1 MFWLLVNLFA
11 SYFKIGLFGFGGGYA
26 MIALMEHEIIK
37 IHGWMPPADFVNI
50 IAVAEMTPGP
60 IAINSATFVG
70 YQIAGLAGAA
80 VATLGV
86 ISPSMILIIPAAKLF
101 LHFYTNQHLQ
111 HALMGIQ
118 PAVIAL
124 IGLAA
129 YVIGESALLD
139 LSSVLIALAAF
150 LVLFLTKIH
159 PLLLIGLGALVG
171 IMVYL

>member
-1 MFWLLVNLFA
+1 MLWLLINLFT

-37 IHGWMPPADFVNI
+37 IHGWMSPSDFVSI
-50 IAVAEMTPGP
+50 IAVAEMTPGV

-70 YQIAGLAGAA
+70 YQVAGVIGAV

-86 ISPSMILIIPAAKLF
+86 ITPSLILIIPAAKLF

-111 HALMGIQ
+111 HALVGIQ

-129 YVIGESALLD
+129 FVIGENALLD
-139 LSSVLIALAAF
+139 LSSVLIAVAAF
-150 LVLFLTKIH
+150 LLLLLTKTH
-159 PLLLIGLGALVG
+159 PLLVIVLGALVG
-171 IMVYL
+171 IIIYF